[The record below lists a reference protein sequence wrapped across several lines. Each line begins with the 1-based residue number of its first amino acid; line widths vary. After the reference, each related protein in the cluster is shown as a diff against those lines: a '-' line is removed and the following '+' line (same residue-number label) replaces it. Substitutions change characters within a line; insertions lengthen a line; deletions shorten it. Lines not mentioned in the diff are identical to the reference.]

1 VKQLHRSWT
10 IWGYR
15 WTESGTQSA
24 IKRRAP
30 LKQPFLE
37 SLESRQLLTASIS
50 EFPVNAGGDPTQI
63 TVAPNNDLWVTEP
76 TANALENFDTSTETS
91 SSTVNLNGSG
101 GLANAS
107 PPGLTATG
115 TGSSGTI
122 WFTVASAPSNFQLG
136 QLNLAGS
143 SSPTFFSITTHAPSA
158 GITSTSDGADI
169 WVTLP
174 SQNEIVSFTASNPL
188 ENTAHPLSPAN
199 IAGFP
204 SGFSSQITA
213 DSNGNLWFTE
223 PGGIGMLNAVNGA
236 VIQVAL
242 PTSGGTQ
249 IPSAIAAGPNNTIW
263 FTESVPGTGA
273 SAVGVINATSQTY
286 VTEFVTPTSSQ
297 PDGITAGPDGNIWF
311 TEGGA
316 GAIGMINVNSTTNPT
331 LDTLGTPIAIPTL
344 GHTGGVVANP
354 APRGIISGPGNSLW
368 FADSSGAIGKVTP
381 STTNRFMVTSG
392 PPLAATA
399 GSGFGLVVSDG
410 LSANNVNTAFNGS
423 VTVTILNQAN
433 VPVGTRTQT
442 AVAGVATFSNLT
454 LDTAGGGYT
463 IEVTSSAAG
472 APPSITTSPF
482 IVVAAAPTQLILN
495 SQPPASVN
503 AGTTFPLTAKLE
515 DRFDNLA
522 TNFSGTVIAALASNP
537 GGSTLSG
544 ATSVVSPLSA
554 NPGFAIFNLSLNQP
568 GNGYTLTLSEGGLTA
583 GPTTG
588 INVLASSPTPTPTP
602 PAAPTIIGE
611 TAVFTQKTK
620 KVGKKFVKVGKPVLS
635 GYKITFSTA
644 MNQGT
649 LGNAAN
655 YVMDTVVPV
664 KKTRKKPATTKVT
677 PVGFSVNSVT
687 PNSVILKPAGTPFST
702 KAGMITVLAS
712 SGVEST
718 AGAFMAPPSV
728 TLPISKG
735 GKSIS

>member
-1 VKQLHRSWT
+1 MKQLHRSWT

-24 IKRRAP
+24 RKRRPP

-63 TVAPNNDLWVTEP
+63 TVGPNNDLWVTEP
-76 TANALENFDTSTETS
+76 TANSLGIFDTTTGMAS
-91 SSTVNLNGSG
+91 SPVLLN
-101 GLANAS
+101 LANAS

-122 WFTVASAPSNFQLG
+122 WFTIASASANEQLG
-136 QLNLAGS
+136 QFLAGS
-143 SSPTFFSITTHAPSA
+143 PSPTYVGRFNNAPSA

-169 WVTLP
+169 WVTVP
-174 SQNEIVSFTASNPL
+174 SQNAIVSFTASNPL
-188 ENTAHPLSPAN
+188 ENTVHPLSPAN
-199 IAGFP
+199 ISGFP
-204 SGFSSQITA
+204 SGFASQITA

-223 PGGIGMLNAVNGA
+223 PGGIGMLNASTGA

-249 IPSAIAAGPNNTIW
+249 IPSAITTGPGNTIW

-273 SAVGVINATSQTY
+273 SAVGVINATSQTF
-286 VTEFVTPTSSQ
+286 VTEFATPTSSQ

-316 GAIGMINVNSTTNPT
+316 GAIGMINVNSLTDPT

-354 APRGIISGPGNSLW
+354 APRGIISGPDNSLW

-381 STTNRFMVTSG
+381 STTTRFMVTTG

-399 GSGFGLVVSDG
+399 GSGFGLVVADGVSASDVDTG
-410 LSANNVNTAFNGS
+410 FTGS
-423 VTVTILNQAN
+423 VTVTLLNQAN
-433 VPVGTRTQT
+433 VPVGTQTQT

-463 IEVTSSAAG
+463 IRVTSSAAG

-482 IVVAAAPTQLILN
+482 IVVAAAPT
-495 SQPPASVN
+495 
-503 AGTTFPLTAKLE
+503 
-515 DRFDNLA
+515 
-522 TNFSGTVIAALASNP
+522 
-537 GGSTLSG
+537 
-544 ATSVVSPLSA
+544 
-554 NPGFAIFNLSLNQP
+554 
-568 GNGYTLTLSEGGLTA
+568 
-583 GPTTG
+583 PTPT
-588 INVLASSPTPTPTP
+588 SPTPTPTP
-602 PAAPTIIGE
+602 PPAPTIIGE

-620 KVGKKFVKVGKPVLS
+620 KMGKKTVKVGKPVFS
-635 GYKITFSTA
+635 GFMITFSTA

-649 LGNAAN
+649 LVNAAN
-655 YVMDTVVPV
+655 YVMDTTVPV
-664 KKTRKKPATTKVT
+664 KKTKKNPATTKVT
-677 PVGFSVNSVT
+677 PVRFSVTAVTSNSVT
-687 PNSVILKPAGTPFST
+687 LKPAGTPFAT
-702 KAGMITVLAS
+702 KAGMIVVNATT
-712 SGVEST
+712 GVESA
-718 AGAFMAPPSV
+718 AGAFLAPPSV